1 MSWPILAIVSAS
13 LYSLSN
19 VITKVFQPKLSSGVG
34 IFIFSIGVFLSST
47 LIALFF
53 KSGTIPKF
61 SWQPAYLA
69 LASGFV
75 WAFAQLFFILT
86 IGKNAPIS
94 AAIPVVVGGIAV
106 GGVLTGI
113 AFFGETLS
121 LMRIIGIVTVLIGT
135 VILSR

>member
-1 MSWPILAIVSAS
+1 MSWPILAILSAL

-19 VITKVFQPKLSSGVG
+19 AITKVFQPKLSSGVG
-34 IFIFSIGVFLSST
+34 IFIFSIGVFFSST

-53 KSGTIPKF
+53 KFGTAPKF

-75 WAFAQLFFILT
+75 WAFAQLFFIVT

-106 GGVLTGI
+106 GGVLAGLM
-113 AFFGETLS
+113 FFGETLS
-121 LMRIIGIVTVLIGT
+121 IMRIVGIMTVLIGT
-135 VILSR
+135 IILSR